1 MQHLPALDRE
11 TPKNIDIRPFVSRTV
26 ASWILSL
33 LMATWPEGAG
43 TDKSRRARSKRNLI
57 PPWSWAEK
65 NRYVVKQGRHLR

>member
-1 MQHLPALDRE
+1 MQHLPVLE
-11 TPKNIDIRPFVSRTV
+11 TPKSIDIRPLIARIV

-43 TDKSRRARSKRNLI
+43 TDKSRQVRSKPNLI

-65 NRYVVKQGRHLR
+65 NRYEAKRDRHLR